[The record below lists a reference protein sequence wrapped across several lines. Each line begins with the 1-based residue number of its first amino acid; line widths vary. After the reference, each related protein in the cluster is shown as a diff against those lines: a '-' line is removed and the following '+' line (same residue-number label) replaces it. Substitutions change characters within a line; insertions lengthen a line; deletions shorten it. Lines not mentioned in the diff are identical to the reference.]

1 MMSDSGIVSLVGA
14 GPGDPE
20 LLTLKALR
28 LIQEAQVV
36 VYDRLVS
43 PEILDLIPHGVTRI
57 AVGKA
62 PGQHCVP
69 QEQINELL
77 LAVAKRGRR
86 VVRLKGGDPFI
97 FGRGSEE
104 ALYLKRHGV
113 RFEVVPGITAA
124 AAASAYAGIPL
135 THRGFARTVHLM
147 TGHLG
152 GDEPLELPWESLA
165 GADSTLAV
173 YMGLANLA
181 VIRDRLIGAGLDP
194 ATPAAAIQSGT
205 TADQRR
211 VLATL
216 DTLPEAVVEAGLK
229 APVMLVIG
237 RVVGLAETLDWF
249 ELPEKEVPDAQIH
262 SLRG

>member
-1 MMSDSGIVSLVGA
+1 MSDSGIVSLVGA

-28 LIQEAQVV
+28 LIRDAQVV

-43 PEILDLIPHGVTRI
+43 PEILNLFPPGVPRI

-69 QEQINELL
+69 QAQINELL

-97 FGRGSEE
+97 FGRGGEE
-104 ALYLKRHGV
+104 ALFLKRHGI
-113 RFEVVPGITAA
+113 RFEIVPGITSAS
-124 AAASAYAGIPL
+124 AASAYAGIPL
-135 THRGFARTVHLM
+135 THRGLARTVHLV

-152 GDEPLELPWESLA
+152 GDEPLDLPWESLA
-165 GADSTLAV
+165 RADSTLAV

-181 VIRDRLIGAGLDP
+181 IIRDRLIGAGLDP

-216 DTLPEAVVEAGLK
+216 GTLPAAVAAAGLE

-237 RVVGLAETLDWF
+237 RVVGLADALDWF
-249 ELPEKEVPDAQIH
+249 ELTEMEMPDAQIH
-262 SLRG
+262 SICG